1 MVPQYLTALKASLV
15 SMSTEELHDVSIKL
29 DDLIHILVGKQIA
42 VEDVLV
48 ERLAENLD
56 EIKKNNEQ
64 QRT

>member
-48 ERLAENLD
+48 ERLAENLG
-56 EIKKNNEQ
+56 EIKKEQ
-64 QRT
+64 

>member
-15 SMSTEELHDVSIKL
+15 SMSTEELHEVSIKL

-56 EIKKNNEQ
+56 EIKKEQ
-64 QRT
+64 

>member
-42 VEDVLV
+42 VEDVLI
-48 ERLAENLD
+48 ERLAENLV
-56 EIKKNNEQ
+56 EIKEQ
-64 QRT
+64 K

>member
-29 DDLIHILVGKQIA
+29 DDLIHILIGKQIA

-56 EIKKNNEQ
+56 EIKKEQ
-64 QRT
+64 

>member
-56 EIKKNNEQ
+56 EIKKEQ
-64 QRT
+64 